1 MFNRKAVAGELIP
14 FPTLT
19 PAGAEASISGLAPF
33 LAEAMPLP
41 AMDVPLF
48 MEMTP
53 AAIFLA
59 SLSGLIIDCNKAAA
73 ELFGYRNR
81 FELVGLRAE
90 QLLDPRLREEA
101 MRLVPTVLEEGL
113 IANRECSCLRAEGGL
128 FEALL
133 SVRLVRGAAGE
144 PAAFLA
150 VCQDVG
156 LRKAQEKALA
166 ESESKFRTLFESA
179 NDGVILVDPEGRIAA
194 INPRGAALFGFPI
207 ERLIG
212 RPAVEILGDC
222 APDLARQRFLALMR
236 GEELDALERMVPGA
250 DGGEVPVEVRGA
262 LVKDQTGRIFGVQY
276 VIRDLTGRRAA
287 EREQA
292 RVAEQLRRALG
303 SVINVVAATVEMRD
317 PGTAG
322 HQKRVA
328 NVARAIATEMGLP
341 AGTIEAVRFAGVVH
355 DVGKTSIPAEILSKP
370 GRLSD
375 QERRLIREHARFG
388 FEILKNVEFGWP
400 IAEIVLQHHERMDGS
415 GYPRGL
421 RGEQILIE
429 ARIIAVAD
437 VLEAMAS
444 HRPSRP
450 SLGIEAALAEI
461 TDKRGQQYD
470 AAVVDACR
478 KVFAERKVPLL

>member
-1 MFNRKAVAGELIP
+1 M
-14 FPTLT
+14 
-19 PAGAEASISGLAPF
+19 
-33 LAEAMPLP
+33 
-41 AMDVPLF
+41 
-48 MEMTP
+48 
-53 AAIFLA
+53 
-59 SLSGLIIDCNKAAA
+59 
-73 ELFGYRNR
+73 
-81 FELVGLRAE
+81 
-90 QLLDPRLREEA
+90 
-101 MRLVPTVLEEGL
+101 
-113 IANRECSCLRAEGGL
+113 
-128 FEALL
+128 
-133 SVRLVRGAAGE
+133 
-144 PAAFLA
+144 
-150 VCQDVG
+150 
-156 LRKAQEKALA
+156 
-166 ESESKFRTLFESA
+166 
-179 NDGVILVDPEGRIAA
+179 
-194 INPRGAALFGFPI
+194 
-207 ERLIG
+207 
-212 RPAVEILGDC
+212 
-222 APDLARQRFLALMR
+222 
-236 GEELDALERMVPGA
+236 
-250 DGGEVPVEVRGA
+250 
-262 LVKDQTGRIFGVQY
+262 
-276 VIRDLTGRRAA
+276 
-287 EREQA
+287 
-292 RVAEQLRRALG
+292 
-303 SVINVVAATVEMRD
+303 AATVEMRD

-444 HRPSRP
+444 HRPYRP